1 MIFILFLC
9 SLIVT
14 ISARPQESNSYI
26 KTSNNNV
33 LVDTTSKNCSYYANK
48 DYKCVPYYGCEDGEI
63 VTDGSDIINIRSLL
77 SAELDPASS
86 KCPGYLEVCCR
97 HPKLSTNAPPPAST
111 PRTPRSYVPQCGK
124 RNYGGIGVRIQ
135 YEQYKGSTQ
144 FGEWPHMCAVLEHQ
158 ETPYDQSINVYQCG
172 GSLIAPGVILTAAHC
187 VQNLKSLNIKV
198 RCGEWDTQQEVEP
211 RKHQDR
217 FIEDV
222 MIHPLY
228 DPKNLH
234 NDFALLFTEKD
245 FELSTHIDTI
255 CLPDNL
261 DGIYSYE
268 QEDCIAT
275 GWGKDRFGN
284 HGEYQVILKQVEMN
298 MVNSTEC
305 EKRLRR
311 TRLGKSFKL
320 DESFVCAGGEK
331 NKDTCKGDGGSPL
344 VCLIKSNDYSTDE
357 PRYVQAGIVAWGIN
371 CGVEGNPGVYANVAD
386 GLCFIHWA
394 TRCKTELQ
402 NYFQISGCENW
413 VHDETQ
419 ALRYQNE
426 RFQRKLDV
434 ISRDESET
442 ASSKKN
448 ILKKIAKNELFLNKF
463 EKANHVCQI
472 SRTEPPIDLSNFART
487 KFVSD
492 DDSQSYRK

>member
-9 SLIVT
+9 TLIVT

-26 KTSNNNV
+26 KTSSNNV
-33 LVDTTSKNCSYYANK
+33 LVDTASKNCSYYANK

-86 KCPGYLEVCCR
+86 KCPG
-97 HPKLSTNAPPPAST
+97 
-111 PRTPRSYVPQCGK
+111 TPRSYVPQCGK

-211 RKHQDR
+211 RKHQDI

-331 NKDTCKGDGGSPL
+331 NKDTCNGDGGSPL
-344 VCLIKSNDYSTDE
+344 K
-357 PRYVQAGIVAWGIN
+357 
-371 CGVEGNPGVYANVAD
+371 GNPGVYANVAD
-386 GLCFIHWA
+386 GICFIHWA

-448 ILKKIAKNELFLNKF
+448 ILKKNCKE
-463 EKANHVCQI
+463 
-472 SRTEPPIDLSNFART
+472 
-487 KFVSD
+487 
-492 DDSQSYRK
+492 